1 MVKSFHHILFLFRRE
16 EEKEEGLDVIDPES
30 STGTRKSDLVGWY
43 LGEIQEEIESEEEL
57 VEKKVMVEK
66 IIDRLVNQDQVNI
79 LNQSILISIHS
90 FSFRIHEFF
99 VFVSDHGSYLISIKM
114 IKSCNRVKI
123 RITERL
129 PSLSSNPSRC

>member
-1 MVKSFHHILFLFRRE
+1 MRTDKRLETICLARLINAVKSFHHILFLFRRE

-66 IIDRLVNQDQVNI
+66 IIDRLVNQDQV
-79 LNQSILISIHS
+79 
-90 FSFRIHEFF
+90 F
-99 VFVSDHGSYLISIKM
+99 
-114 IKSCNRVKI
+114 
-123 RITERL
+123 
-129 PSLSSNPSRC
+129 